1 MVVPF
6 ANAAAAY
13 AATARAPATPG
24 PAAAPQ
30 GPSFGE
36 MLRDVAQ
43 ESIETMKQG
52 EQKSIEGALGRA
64 DLTDVVTA
72 VANAETTLQAVVAVR
87 DRVITAYQEILRM
100 PM

>member
-13 AATARAPATPG
+13 ATTAKAPSLSG
-24 PAAAPQ
+24 AAKAAD
-30 GPSFGE
+30 GASFGD
-36 MLRDVAQ
+36 MLKGAVQ
-43 ESIETMKQG
+43 ESIQTMKVG

-72 VANAETTLQAVVAVR
+72 VSNAETTLQAVVAVR
-87 DRVITAYQEILRM
+87 DKVISAYQEILRM

>member
-1 MVVPF
+1 MAIPF
-6 ANAAAAY
+6 SNAIAAY
-13 AATARAPATPG
+13 AATARAPSTPG
-24 PAAAPQ
+24 PVAPAG

-36 MLRDVAQ
+36 MLRTAAE
-43 ESIETMKQG
+43 ESIATLKQG

-64 DLTDVVTA
+64 DLSDVVTA
-72 VANAETTLQAVVAVR
+72 VTAAETTLQAVVAVR